1 MSRPM
6 LEVIALD
13 ALDARAAALGGAD
26 RIELVQDMAKWGLT
40 PSPEAVR
47 EVRAAVDLPVRVML
61 REAAGFAAGDVEL
74 LRAQARALLRAG
86 AEEFVLGFLTPDG
99 AVDLPA
105 VEAVLEVLDGR
116 PWTFHKAIDF
126 TADRTAAWATVSGL
140 PGLDSVLSSGGPQ
153 GVEEG
158 LATLLAENRRL
169 GAQRRA
175 GDAPN
180 PGEGPSA
187 GDDPNAGDAP
197 RAPAPRLI
205 AGGTLREPHVVPL
218 RAGGLDAFHVGTRAR
233 PHGSWDHPVDQAAV
247 RHWRELLAGVS

>member
-26 RIELVQDMAKWGLT
+26 RIELVQDMARWGLT
-40 PSPEAVR
+40 PSAEAVR
-47 EVRAAVDLPVRVML
+47 EVCAAVDLPVRVML
-61 REAAGFAAGDVEL
+61 REAAGFAAGDVDL
-74 LRAQARALLRAG
+74 LRSRARALLRAG

-126 TADRTAAWATVSGL
+126 TADRTAAWDALAGL

-158 LATLLAENRRL
+158 LATLLAEHRRL
-169 GAQRRA
+169 GDRPGPHDGRRA
-175 GDAPN
+175 DDR
-180 PGEGPSA
+180 PGA
-187 GDDPNAGDAP
+187 DDRP

-205 AGGTLREPHVVPL
+205 AGGTLREPHVAPL

-233 PHGSWDHPVDQAAV
+233 PQGSWDRPVDQAAV